1 MKNIKKMRRAA
12 AVLLTTAVLLSLLA
26 GCGPK
31 NDVKSTISEFESA
44 CQSLD
49 VKRML
54 ACVNPTVAKPILDAL
69 NLFGVEDTSGTLE
82 QIVGVLDLFDDA
94 GQVTEELVQS
104 IQIKPSNY
112 AFNDAKDKC
121 TVTAD
126 LSYGDGD
133 SKIITLQMILK
144 DGSWYIS
151 DIDF

>member
-1 MKNIKKMRRAA
+1 MKKMMRRAA
-12 AVLLTTAVLLSLLA
+12 AVILMAAVLLSLLA

-49 VKRML
+49 VKGML
-54 ACVNPTVAKPILDAL
+54 ECINPTVSKPILGAL

-82 QIVGVLDLFDDA
+82 QLVGALDLFDDA

-104 IQIKPSNY
+104 IRIKPNNY

-121 TVTAD
+121 TVTAE

-144 DGSWYIS
+144 DESWYIS